1 MSISQTAGRS
11 RYRLASIA
19 VFVALFLM
27 VSVPAVSAYEDD
39 THFWLTYYLSR
50 RAGYTHVRSTP
61 NSGPDPSATSTSP
74 PNPSPRRS
82 DRPPGRSFDDRRRR
96 PQPFGKFVLGERAL
110 GEAYECKVFIGR
122 CGS

>member
-19 VFVALFLM
+19 VFAALFLM

-50 RAGYTHVRSTP
+50 RAGYTHVQSTP
-61 NSGPDPSATSTSP
+61 ELR
-74 PNPSPRRS
+74 PRS
-82 DRPPGRSFDDRRRR
+82 
-96 PQPFGKFVLGERAL
+96 LGYIDITAESKPTR
-110 GEAYECKVFIGR
+110 E
-122 CGS
+122 